1 MTFSGNSILSTFV
14 EAPISRVSA
23 GHLTDGF
30 ILAIIVVFLLA
41 CVLKRSNHHHAFTQY
56 APTLMT
62 TLGILGTFTGIVVG
76 LLNFDVQNI
85 NGSISALLAGM
96 QTAFLTSLFGMF
108 FGLVYKVLA
117 TMGWI
122 APRAKE
128 AVDEDAIGVAELYQ
142 VMAEQRD
149 GVAALREAI
158 GSGDESSLMG
168 QMKLLR
174 GDMGDH
180 FKQSRQEFGDFQ
192 ASLWLKLQEFA
203 DMLSKSATEQV
214 IEALNQVIADFNQ
227 NLTEQF
233 GENFKQLN
241 DAVGKLVEWQERYK
255 EQLGQM
261 TEQYALGV
269 SAIGQTE
276 TAVAAISTDTQKIP
290 DSLAALRE
298 VLEVNQHQ
306 ITELNRHLEAFAGV
320 RDRAVEAV
328 PQIRDQVDTTL
339 KGVTEASEQIS
350 TGMKDAGDKLQGA
363 IVQGAQEFVDNSG
376 RVNQSLQSSSDV
388 IAKNSEEVKTQFHD
402 LFSDMNN
409 NFRSLIGEVEKQNQ
423 ALGQQF
429 RQAGETMSTEL
440 GNAQR
445 EMIKSMENMAKQQT
459 DEAQKVFDG
468 LRGSIEG
475 ALSDTGDAVTKQ
487 VRMLDSQMERELS
500 QVMTEMGRALGTI
513 SQQFT
518 GDYQKLVR
526 EMRTI
531 VNA

>member
-1 MTFSGNSILSTFV
+1 MLSSAIEALISGVDT
-14 EAPISRVSA
+14 A
-23 GHLTDGF
+23 HLTDGF
-30 ILAIIVVFLLA
+30 IAAIIAVFALA
-41 CVLKRSNHHHAFTQY
+41 CGLKLANRQHAFTHY

-76 LLNFDVQNI
+76 LLNFDVENI
-85 NGSISALLAGM
+85 DGSIEALLAGM
-96 QTAFLTSLFGMF
+96 KTAFLTSLVGMF

-122 APRAKE
+122 SPRAKE
-128 AVDEDAIGVAELYQ
+128 AIDEDAIGVAELYQ
-142 VMAEQRD
+142 VMTEQRD
-149 GVAALREAI
+149 GVVALREAI
-158 GSGDESSLMG
+158 GSGDESSLTG

-174 GDMGDH
+174 SDVGDH
-180 FKQSRQEFGDFQ
+180 FKQSRQEFAAFQ
-192 ASLWLKLQEFA
+192 ENLWVKLQDFA

-233 GENFKQLN
+233 GENFQQLN
-241 DAVGKLVEWQERYK
+241 ESVEKLVDWQERYK

-261 TEQYALGV
+261 MEQYALGV
-269 SAIGQTE
+269 SAIGDTE
-276 TAVAAISTDTQKIP
+276 TAVTAISTDTQKIP
-290 DSLAALRE
+290 ESLAALRD

-328 PQIRDQVDTTL
+328 PQIREQIDTTL
-339 KGVTEASEQIS
+339 KGVNEASEHIS
-350 TGMKDAGDKLQGA
+350 SGMKDAGDKLQGA

-388 IAKNSEEVKTQFHD
+388 IAKNSEDVKTQFDD
-402 LFSDMNN
+402 LLSDMNN
-409 NFRSLIGEVEKQNQ
+409 NFRNLMAEIEQQNQ
-423 ALGQQF
+423 SLGQQF
-429 RQAGETMSTEL
+429 RDAGETMTTEL
-440 GNAQR
+440 GSAQR
-445 EMIKSMENMAKQQT
+445 EMVKGLEQMAERQT
-459 DEAQKVFDG
+459 EEAQQVFRG

-526 EMRTI
+526 EMRNV

>member
-1 MTFSGNSILSTFV
+1 MLSSLI
-14 EAPISRVSA
+14 EAPISSVGA
-23 GHLTDGF
+23 GHITDGF
-30 ILAIIVVFLLA
+30 ILLIIAVFVLA
-41 CVLKRSNHHHAFTQY
+41 CVLKRGNRHHAFTQY

-76 LLNFDVQNI
+76 LLNFDVDNI
-85 NGSISALLAGM
+85 DGSISALLGGM

-122 APRAKE
+122 APRAQE
-128 AVDEDAIGVAELYQ
+128 AIDEDAIGVAELYQ
-142 VMAEQRD
+142 VMVEQRD

-158 GSGDESSLMG
+158 GSGDESSLTG

-174 GDMGDH
+174 SDMGDH
-180 FKQSRQEFGDFQ
+180 FKQSRQEFSAFQ
-192 ASLWLKLQEFA
+192 ESLWVKLQDFA

-241 DAVGKLVEWQERYK
+241 EAVETLVDWQERYK

-269 SAIGQTE
+269 SAIGDTQ
-276 TAVAAISTDTQKIP
+276 TAVTAISSDTQKIP
-290 DSLAALRE
+290 ASLAALRE

-328 PQIRDQVDTTL
+328 PQIREQIDTTL
-339 KGVTEASEQIS
+339 RGVTDASEQIS

-388 IAKNSEEVKTQFHD
+388 IAKNSEDVKTQFND
-402 LFSDMNN
+402 LLSDMNS
-409 NFRSLIGEVEKQNQ
+409 NFRNLMAEVETQNRD
-423 ALGQQF
+423 LGQQF
-429 RQAGETMSTEL
+429 KQAGETITTEL

-445 EMIKSMENMAKQQT
+445 EMVTSLEQMAERQSE
-459 DEAQKVFDG
+459 EAQQVFRG

-518 GDYQKLVR
+518 GDYQQLVR

>member
-1 MTFSGNSILSTFV
+1 MLSSFV
-14 EAPISRVSA
+14 EAAVSGVDA
-23 GHLTDGF
+23 AYLTDGF
-30 ILAIIVVFLLA
+30 IVLILAIFVLA
-41 CVLKRSNHHHAFTQY
+41 CVWKRGNRQHAFTHY

-62 TLGILGTFTGIVVG
+62 TLGILGTFTGIVAG
-76 LLNFDVQNI
+76 LLHFNVDNI
-85 NGSISALLAGM
+85 DGSISTLLAGM
-96 QTAFLTSLFGMF
+96 KTAFLTSLAGMF
-108 FGLVYKVLA
+108 FGIVYKVLA
-117 TMGWI
+117 TVGWI
-122 APRAKE
+122 SPREKDAI
-128 AVDEDAIGVAELYQ
+128 DEDAIGVAELYQ
-142 VMAEQRD
+142 VMTEQRD
-149 GVAALREAI
+149 GVVSLREAI
-158 GSGDESSLMG
+158 GSGDESSLTG

-180 FKQSRQEFGDFQ
+180 FKQSRQEFAAFQ
-192 ASLWLKLQEFA
+192 ENLWVKLQDFA

-241 DAVGKLVEWQERYK
+241 ESVEKLVEWQERYK

-261 TEQYALGV
+261 VEQYALGV

-276 TAVAAISTDTQKIP
+276 TAVMAISTDTQKIP
-290 DSLAALRE
+290 ESLAALRD

-306 ITELNRHLEAFAGV
+306 ITELNRHLKAFASV

-328 PQIRDQVDTTL
+328 PQIHDQIDATL
-339 KGVTEASEQIS
+339 KGVNEASEHIS

-388 IAKNSEEVKTQFHD
+388 IAKNSEDVKTQFND
-402 LFSDMNN
+402 LLSDMNN
-409 NFRSLIGEVEKQNQ
+409 NFRDLMAEVAKQNQ

-429 RQAGETMSTEL
+429 KDAGETMTTEL

-445 EMIKSMENMAKQQT
+445 EMMKGLEHMAERQT
-459 DEAQKVFDG
+459 QEAQQVFRS

-526 EMRTI
+526 EMRNV
-531 VNA
+531 VNT